1 MLKNSALLV
10 VSLLL
15 PSCFGNGPALSPEAK
30 SVTLVHES
38 DRPLHCKFLGKI
50 NANARD
56 SDEKVA
62 RAGAEIEFRNQAAAM
77 KANFALI
84 EADRASYV
92 GTSTQRDIF
101 LGGKALLCQTEAME
115 EASDKAEEKKQA
127 DAEQADA
134 ASEEKAADAKADE
147 AKANQQKPKKK
158 GKP

>member
-1 MLKNSALLV
+1 MLKNSTLLV

-15 PSCFGNGPALSPEAK
+15 PGCFGGGPALSPEAK
-30 SVTLVHES
+30 GVTLVRES

-50 NANARD
+50 NADSRD

-62 RAGAEIEFRNQAAAM
+62 RAGAETEFRNQAAAM

-101 LGGKALLCQTEAME
+101 LGGKALLCQTDAME
-115 EASDKAEEKKQA
+115 EANDKVEAKKRAEAEQQDTAREEKEAEEKAEEQKQ
-127 DAEQADA
+127 
-134 ASEEKAADAKADE
+134 
-147 AKANQQKPKKK
+147 KKK
-158 GKP
+158 AKH